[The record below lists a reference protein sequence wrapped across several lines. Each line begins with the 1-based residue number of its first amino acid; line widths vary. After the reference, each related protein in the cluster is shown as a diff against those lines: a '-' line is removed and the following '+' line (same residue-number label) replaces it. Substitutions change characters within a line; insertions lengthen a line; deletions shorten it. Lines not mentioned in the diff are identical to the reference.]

1 MREEQISGWEVGK
14 TNGIKMLSR
23 GNCLRSLHMMS
34 NSYNRIMIEDECKC
48 VSGIIISFA
57 N

>member
-1 MREEQISGWEVGK
+1 MREEQMSGWEVGK
-14 TNGIKMLSR
+14 TNGIEMLSR

-34 NSYNRIMIEDECKC
+34 NSYNRTMIEDECKC